1 MLLIHDLKR
10 EMRRKEQD
18 FQKQNAI
25 LKQQVQLLEL
35 QAKEF
40 EQREEKL
47 KRMHESMLK
56 AVQEGTGERSGLRGA
71 DGTPESS
78 DESRQ
83 VREEYEEIRQTSMK
97 KIKELEDKLKESQY

>member
-40 EQREEKL
+40 GQREEKL

-56 AVQEGTGERSGLRGA
+56 AVQEGTNGERSGLRGA

-78 DESRQ
+78 DESR
-83 VREEYEEIRQTSMK
+83 
-97 KIKELEDKLKESQY
+97 